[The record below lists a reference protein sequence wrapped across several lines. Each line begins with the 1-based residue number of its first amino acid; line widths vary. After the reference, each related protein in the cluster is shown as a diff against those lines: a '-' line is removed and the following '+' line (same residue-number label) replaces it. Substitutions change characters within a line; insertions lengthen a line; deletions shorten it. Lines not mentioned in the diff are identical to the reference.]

1 MARSLVEKRP
11 QAIQDLSDIALYL
24 ADQSGRDDLAFHFLD
39 AAESSFEDLAAMP
52 TMGTARDYVDSAL
65 ADVRLWRVAGF
76 DNYLIFYR
84 RTESGIEV
92 TPIRAPSDGFT
103 NPISDA
109 YRGPCSAIVTMSGC
123 PST

>member
-1 MARSLVEKRP
+1 MSPNASRDDGAIMARSLVEKRP
-11 QAIQDLSDIALYL
+11 QAIQDPSDIALYL

-92 TPIRAPSDGFT
+92 IRVLHAKRD
-103 NPISDA
+103 IDA
-109 YRGPCSAIVTMSGC
+109 LFGSQSRTS
-123 PST
+123 